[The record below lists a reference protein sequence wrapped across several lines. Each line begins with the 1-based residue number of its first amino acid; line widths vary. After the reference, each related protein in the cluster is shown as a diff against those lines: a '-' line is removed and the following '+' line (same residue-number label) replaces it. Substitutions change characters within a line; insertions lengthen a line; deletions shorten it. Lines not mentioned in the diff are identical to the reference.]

1 MPLTNFGAILSFAEE
16 IEKQD
21 EAFYTALMDSPRYSD
36 QKELFGKFVKEGGKN
51 RKNIER
57 TRRENVMEMILE
69 NIEGFDR
76 GPFLLDHGDAT
87 VLDANIAV
95 EAARKLETRAERYY
109 LEASAK
115 LKALSEVS
123 RTLKGIAKKRAA
135 RMRKLAE
142 I

>member
-1 MPLTNFGAILSFAEE
+1 MSLTNFGAILSFADEM
-16 IEKQD
+16 EKKD
-21 EAFYTALMDSPRYSD
+21 EAFYTALMDSPRCSD

-57 TRRENVMEMILE
+57 TRRENVTEMILE
-69 NIEGFDR
+69 SIEGFDR
-76 GPFLLDHGDAT
+76 GPFLLDPGDT
-87 VLDANIAV
+87 SVLDADGAL
-95 EAARKLETRAERYY
+95 EAARKLEARAERYY

-123 RTLKGIAKKRAA
+123 RTLKGIAKKRGA